1 MTIKNPK
8 VFISYSWEDEQHLN
22 WVKLLADRLLTNGV
36 DASIDQYDLV
46 LGDRLPQFMEQQIT
60 ASDFVII
67 VCTKTYKEKANN
79 RTSGVGYEGHIISDE
94 LLSGKNERKFIPVIK
109 EGRVNEVLPTF
120 LAGKFS
126 IDLSNDEHF
135 EKGFDDLLRTIFGVK
150 KKPTIGEIP
159 KKIKKSPLLTISQNE
174 NKDIEILEVLADG
187 VTSPKK
193 DGSRGSALYE
203 IPFRL
208 NRVLSQ
214 LWEELFI
221 RNWNSPPRF
230 TSMHRIGIARVI
242 GDKVILKGT
251 TIEEV
256 KKYHRDTLKLCIDK
270 SNQEEKEILL
280 RDEQRREK
288 ENERIRVHEE
298 SIRNLANEI
307 EF

>member
-1 MTIKNPK
+1 M
-8 VFISYSWEDEQHLN
+8 
-22 WVKLLADRLLTNGV
+22 
-36 DASIDQYDLV
+36 
-46 LGDRLPQFMEQQIT
+46 
-60 ASDFVII
+60 
-67 VCTKTYKEKANN
+67 
-79 RTSGVGYEGHIISDE
+79 
-94 LLSGKNERKFIPVIK
+94 
-109 EGRVNEVLPTF
+109 
-120 LAGKFS
+120 
-126 IDLSNDEHF
+126 
-135 EKGFDDLLRTIFGVK
+135 
-150 KKPTIGEIP
+150 
-159 KKIKKSPLLTISQNE
+159 
-174 NKDIEILEVLADG
+174 
-187 VTSPKK
+187 

-208 NRVLSQ
+208 NKVPSQ

-230 TSMHRIGIARVI
+230 TLMHRSGIARVI
-242 GDKVILKGT
+242 GDKIILKGT

-270 SNQEEKEILL
+270 SNQEEKEMLL